1 MLVRYTR
8 QGPVSVVRTC
18 VSVPVSQVSVLSK
31 HVDELSDATEHLLLM
46 SSQVAWYDDL
56 IKFYFSCL

>member
-31 HVDELSDATEHLLLM
+31 HVDEWSDATERLLLM
-46 SSQVAWYDDL
+46 SSQVA
-56 IKFYFSCL
+56 